1 MQLKD
6 FIRRH
11 PILFYFIFTFAIP
24 WGSILILAGP
34 GGLPSKEQIPI
45 EVFSIV
51 FLAMIAGPSLTGIAL
66 TGIIDGR
73 KGLRELLQ
81 RQMKWR
87 VCACWY
93 GAALFL
99 IPLIL
104 IIIISSLSFISPV
117 FTLGIISSK
126 DKISFLAFGVIG
138 ASLAGFFEEIGWTGF
153 ALPRVQARYG
163 VLTAALIVGVL
174 HGTWHFLADY
184 WGSATTFGSL
194 FLPRIFLWVVAIT
207 ALRFFISW
215 VYNNTRSLLLAQIMH
230 ASFTGGQALLE
241 PSLTPPD
248 YLVYYAGFTIV
259 LWIAVVV
266 ILKIFGKTF
275 VRQSSHP

>member
-11 PILFYFIFTFAIP
+11 SILLYFIFTFAIP

-45 EVFSIV
+45 EVFSLV

-73 KGLRELLQ
+73 KGLRELIE

-93 GAALFL
+93 GAAFFL

-104 IIIISSLSFISPV
+104 VVIISSLSFISPV
-117 FTLGIISSK
+117 FTIGIISAK

-163 VLTAALIVGVL
+163 VLAAALIVGVL
-174 HGTWHFLADY
+174 HGAWHFLADY
-184 WGSATTFGSL
+184 WGSATTFSSL
-194 FLPRIFLWVVAIT
+194 FLPRIFLWIVAIT
-207 ALRFFISW
+207 ALRFLISW

-259 LWIAVVV
+259 LWIAVVA
-266 ILKIFGKTF
+266 IIMIFGKNF
-275 VRQSSHP
+275 VRQSSHL